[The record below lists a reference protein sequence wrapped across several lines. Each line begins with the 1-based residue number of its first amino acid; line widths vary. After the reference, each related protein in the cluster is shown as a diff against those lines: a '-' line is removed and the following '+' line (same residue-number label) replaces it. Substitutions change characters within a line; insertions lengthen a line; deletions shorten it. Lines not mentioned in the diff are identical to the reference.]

1 MSKKGTMKRMKAKLE
16 GDLDEDAES
25 FNLDGKLED
34 SMTESDDDELKDDV
48 PELFEDPAKNREAVL
63 KTLQWTEK
71 DIDPE

>member
-1 MSKKGTMKRMKAKLE
+1 
-16 GDLDEDAES
+16 
-25 FNLDGKLED
+25 
-34 SMTESDDDELKDDV
+34 MTESDDDELKDDV